1 MAPIRILLVDD
12 HHVVRQGIRSL
23 LELDADLMVVGEAA
37 TGAKALELVESLRP
51 DLVLLDIKLPDLD
64 GFEVCRQ
71 ALARQP
77 DLPIIILTAF
87 SNQDTVARCI
97 CEGAKGYVLKDVDVV
112 ELTRT
117 IRAVHAGESVLDP
130 KIAGAVMNELRRRAK
145 ISGDQPILSE
155 RELQIVRLMAQGLS
169 NQEIGW
175 QLFLSTSSVKLY
187 IRKVEEKLGV
197 SGRPAIVYEASKRGL
212 I

>member
-1 MAPIRILLVDD
+1 MPSVRILLVDD
-12 HHVVRQGIRSL
+12 HHIVRQGIKSL
-23 LELDADLMVVGEAA
+23 LELDEDFVVVGEAA
-37 TGAKALELVESLRP
+37 TGARALELIEQIRP
-51 DLVLLDIKLPDLD
+51 DVVLLDVKLPDLD
-64 GFEVCRQ
+64 GIEVCRQ

-77 DLPIIILTAF
+77 DLAIIILTAF
-87 SNQDTVARCI
+87 SNRESVVRCI
-97 CEGAKGYVLKDVDVV
+97 SEGAIAYVLKDVDVV
-112 ELTRT
+112 ELART
-117 IRAVHAGESVLDP
+117 IRAVHAGQAVLDP
-130 KIAGAVMNELRRRAK
+130 KIAGAVMSEIRDKAK
-145 ISGDQPILSE
+145 GSGYRPGLSE
-155 RELQIVRLMAQGLS
+155 RELEIVRLMAHGLS